1 MCYET
6 CCYEKMNDWFTHYF
20 LTPIYNNSPLKMT

>member
-20 LTPIYNNSPLKMT
+20 LTPIYPQIRN